1 MKVFLIRH
9 GLTQWNID
17 KKWQGNVDIELSEIG
32 LIQAENLAKR
42 FKNEKYAKVYSSK
55 LKRAY
60 QTALPIAQNIN
71 SKPIIIEGLE
81 EANVPLWNGYN
92 INDVKTK
99 FQNEFQLWSSDPWAY
114 VDGVESLGEVQK
126 RGIYALKS
134 ILNNNENNINDNN
147 VVIVSHGLLIRTIV
161 CWILNLPLNQHRN
174 FMLDNGSVT
183 TFEYE
188 NGKKRLLNL
197 NETWHLDLD
206 NIIHPKTAEE
216 E

>member
-9 GLTQWNID
+9 GLTQWNIE
-17 KKWQGNVDIELSEIG
+17 KKWQGTADIELSKIG

-42 FKNEKYAKVYSSK
+42 FKNENYSKVYSSS

-60 QTALPIAQNIN
+60 QTALPIAKNIN
-71 SKPIIIEGLE
+71 STPIIAEGLE
-81 EANVPLWNGYN
+81 EANVSLWNGYN
-92 INDVKTK
+92 IDEVKSK
-99 FQNEFQLWSSDPWAY
+99 FSNEFKLWTSDPWAY
-114 VDGVESLGEVQK
+114 IEGVESLGDVQK
-126 RGIYALKS
+126 RGIFTIKNILK
-134 ILNNNENNINDNN
+134 NNNDNI
-147 VVIVSHGLLIRTIV
+147 VIVSHGLLIRTII

>member
-1 MKVFLIRH
+1 LKVFLIRH
-9 GLTQWNID
+9 GLTQWNIE

-71 SKPIIIEGLE
+71 SNPIIIEGLE

-99 FQNEFQLWSSDPWAY
+99 FPNEFQIWSSDPWAY

-134 ILNNNENNINDNN
+134 ILNNNNNNI
-147 VVIVSHGLLIRTIV
+147 VIVSHGLLIRTIV

-206 NIIHPKTAEE
+206 NIIHPKTVEE